1 MLTVVYVNGPDPVIH
16 VGKCLSEQAVNPQ
29 SGLAME
35 RKSQQAP
42 QRARLNSLGC
52 ITERLAI
59 RVKGLTSVFHG
70 LLLTKWPDPPP
81 GGRSKERRGC
91 GISLFLMAA
100 DA

>member
-1 MLTVVYVNGPDPVIH
+1 MGQTLSFH

-70 LLLTKWPDPPP
+70 LLLTKMARPAA
-81 GGRSKERRGC
+81 RRALERASRLRHK
-91 GISLFLMAA
+91 SFLMAA